1 MTNKRQIRGQQYD
14 VKTLVEN
21 AITTVDAQELNTE
34 AARAALL
41 KLGHTNPD
49 EKLVIRYARES
60 AILAKLAQGTGANF
74 NGQIGKIDFST
85 TERAIDQVNS
95 YLNRRINGQRRNY
108 TERRNH

>member
-74 NGQIGKIDFST
+74 NGQIGKISFVST
-85 TERAIDQVNS
+85 EKAIGSVNA
-95 YLNRRINGQRRNY
+95 YLNRRKQGHRARW
-108 TERRNH
+108 TASHK